1 MYKFKDNQLSLT
13 DFGAA
18 VGLKLNQ
25 ENRWI
30 KKSRS
35 IPWEEIELRYA
46 KLFTNKKGNV
56 AKPLRLALGACILQ
70 AEYGFSDEETANMI
84 QEHAY
89 FQYFCGYREYDD
101 SKLPFDPSLMV
112 YFRKRLTPEVLGEI
126 NEMIIDKAQPVKQEK
141 TDSNDNDDDPGNR
154 GTMIIDATCA
164 PSNIKYPQDT
174 ALLNEARESA
184 EKIIDELFT
193 TGDGVKP
200 RTYRKEA
207 HKEYLKFARSRKRT
221 KSFVRKAI
229 KKQLGYLSRDIAHI
243 DAMLAGGKVLSEKH
257 LNRLDTIRKVYT
269 QQKFMYDQQTHSV
282 ENRIVSLSRPFIRP
296 IVRGKA
302 GKPVEFGAKLDIS
315 VSDGWARLEV
325 LSFDAYNEA
334 LNLKD
339 MVERYRARTGRY
351 PSRILAD
358 KIYRNRDNLAFCKL
372 HHIRLSGPALGRP
385 KKDESRDK
393 KQDYRDECERV
404 EVERRFSL
412 AKRKC
417 GMGLIMTKLEE
428 TISHS
433 IAMSV
438 LVLNLRKIQHTIL
451 QALLNW
457 LSAQGFVRKFAF
469 VQ

>member
-18 VGLKLNQ
+18 VGLRLNP

-30 KKSRS
+30 KKAQL

-46 KLFTNKKGNV
+46 TLFTNKKGNV
-56 AKPLRLALGACILQ
+56 AKPLRLALGACIIQ
-70 AEYGFSDEETANMI
+70 AEYGFSDEETSNMI

-101 SKLPFDPSLMV
+101 SKPPFDPSLMV
-112 YFRKRLTPEVLGEI
+112 YFRKRLTTEVLGKI
-126 NEMIIDKAQPVKQEK
+126 NEMIIAKAQPAKQK
-141 TDSNDNDDDPGNR
+141 DDDNHDNDDPGNS
-154 GTMIIDATCA
+154 GTMIVDATCA

-174 ALLNEARESA
+174 SLLNEARESA
-184 EKIIDELFT
+184 EKIIDELYT
-193 TGDGVKP
+193 PAEGTKP

-207 HKEYLKFARSRKRT
+207 HKEYLKFARCKKR
-221 KSFVRKAI
+221 SSAFVRKAI
-229 KKQLGYLSRDIAHI
+229 RKQLGYLSRDLSHI
-243 DAMLAGGKVLSEKH
+243 NVMLTGGKTLSGK
-257 LNRLDTIRKVYT
+257 LSTRLDTIRKVYE

-315 VSDGWARLEV
+315 VSDGWTRLEV

-385 KKDESRDK
+385 KKDDIRDK
-393 KQDYRDECERV
+393 KRDYRDECERV

-417 GMGLIMTKLEE
+417 GMGMIVTKLEE

-438 LVLNLRKIQHTIL
+438 VVLNLRKIQHALL
-451 QALLNW
+451 QVLLNW
-457 LSAQGFVRKFAF
+457 FLARGFTRKFAF